1 MEDNKD
7 KLISEV
13 KFAGSVTFGKA
24 PNPKDLPMPKIINYV
39 NFNKINYVNFNK
51 INYEK
56 TKIILNRIISN

>member
-39 NFNKINYVNFNK
+39 NFNKINY
-51 INYEK
+51 EK

>member
-24 PNPKDLPMPKIINYV
+24 PNPKDLPMPKII
-39 NFNKINYVNFNK
+39 KIIDLNK

>member
-39 NFNKINYVNFNK
+39 NFNQINYKKN
-51 INYEK
+51 
-56 TKIILNRIISN
+56 KIILNRIISN